1 MEYICAVISS
11 IVMRKNSGWYVFI
24 IVLVIVASWYFNNRK
39 SKMAYPQRNAG
50 QSLVVRN
57 AQPYGQNETPPD
69 VGQLSAEQAV
79 VPYIKAH
86 HRLPD
91 YYITKAAAR
100 EQGWTPAKGN
110 LCDVLPWKIIGG
122 DRFFNRDGQ
131 FPDKP
136 GRKWFE
142 ADLNY
147 DCATRNAD
155 RLLYSSDGL
164 IFVTYDHYRT
174 FQEK

>member
-1 MEYICAVISS
+1 
-11 IVMRKNSGWYVFI
+11 MRKNSGVYIGI
-24 IVLVIVASWYFNNRK
+24 IALVIVVGWYFNHRRNQIIYPPLPSSTVIQ
-39 SKMAYPQRNAG
+39 SKLSGSQAEA
-50 QSLVVRN
+50 S
-57 AQPYGQNETPPD
+57 PD
-69 VGQLSAEQAV
+69 VNQLSSEQV
-79 VPYIKAH
+79 VIPYLKAH

-91 YYITKAAAR
+91 YYLTKEAAR
-100 EQGWTPAKGN
+100 EQGWSPEKGN
-110 LCDVLPWKIIGG
+110 LCDVLPGKIIGG
-122 DRFFNRDGQ
+122 DHFFNRDGQ
-131 FPDKP
+131 LPDKR

-155 RLLYSSDGL
+155 RLLYSNDGL

>member
-1 MEYICAVISS
+1 
-11 IVMRKNSGWYVFI
+11 MRKNSGLYI
-24 IVLVIVASWYFNNRK
+24 AVIVAVIVLGWYFNNR
-39 SKMAYPQRNAG
+39 RNRSAEPRIKA
-50 QSLVVRN
+50 QSSLIVQN
-57 AQPYGQNETPPD
+57 APVDNQNETPTD
-69 VGQLSAEQAV
+69 ARQLSSEQAV
-79 VPYIKAH
+79 IPYLKEH

-91 YYITKAAAR
+91 YYLTKEAAR

-110 LCDVLPWKIIGG
+110 LCDVLPGKIIGG

-131 FPDKP
+131 LPEKA

-155 RLLYSSDGL
+155 RLLYSNDGL
-164 IFVTYDHYRT
+164 IFVTYDHYRS